1 MINNNVYTRNYGRLI
16 RLGIINDKGE
26 LQFKDAVSL
35 ERKPFMNLNL
45 DYLQTEKDGNIVF
58 AMAHNFKQNGDI
70 MADPDMQ
77 VRIIPVMHFIEALT
91 YQLDSMGIYQV
102 VYPKENMVNPR
113 AKKELNAFLE
123 KWLKNLIDQ
132 GFKLNGVKPCAP

>member
-1 MINNNVYTRNYGRLI
+1 MINNNVYTRNYGKLI
-16 RLGIINDKGE
+16 RLGIINSHGE
-26 LQFKDAVSL
+26 LQFKDAIL

-77 VRIIPVMHFIEALT
+77 VRIIPVMQSIEALT
-91 YQLDSMGIYQV
+91 YQLDSMGIHQQ
-102 VYPKENMVNPR
+102 VYPSPNMVNPR
-113 AKKELNAFLE
+113 LKKELNTFLE
-123 KWLKNLIDQ
+123 KWLKNLIQQ
-132 GFKLNGVKPCAP
+132 GFKLEVKPCAP